1 MDNIGI
7 YCYNQAKYTK
17 GGMNMGLFD
26 NVAKKVGTVAGEAGS
41 KAKDLAGLAK
51 LSAEVSSIEKEIE
64 KSFTAIGKSIYEN
77 HKDSAPDDIKV
88 IITAI
93 DGLYDEIEDL
103 KEHIKELKK

>member
-1 MDNIGI
+1 
-7 YCYNQAKYTK
+7 
-17 GGMNMGLFD
+17 MGLFD

-51 LSAEVSSIEKEIE
+51 LSAEVSSKEKEIE

-77 HKDSAPDDIKV
+77 HKDTAPEDITV

-93 DGLYDEIEDL
+93 DGIYAEIEAL
-103 KEHIKELKK
+103 QEQIKEIKK